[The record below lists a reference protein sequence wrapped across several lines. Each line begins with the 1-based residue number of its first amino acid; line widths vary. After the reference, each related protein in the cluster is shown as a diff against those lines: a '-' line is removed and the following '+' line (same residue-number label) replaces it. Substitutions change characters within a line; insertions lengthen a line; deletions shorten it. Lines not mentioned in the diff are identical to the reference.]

1 MRRGSS
7 RPKDPF
13 SDIHEVSGMI
23 DRYIAFLESTA
34 QLDGEPPISEDVRRS
49 ILAFVGSQRARV
61 GDLRIRTYLAWL
73 PRVAARLGDQFTT
86 PTRETPIRFLERFP
100 SSEYA
105 MWTQENAWHCARR
118 YWRWSFDRE
127 GKDLPSWLHLTFHK
141 NSYSKVG
148 PADMLTR
155 EDVSAIADHTTSHR
169 DRAWVWCLFNSRR
182 RPGEVFKL
190 TLGEVEVH
198 PEGYIDLAIRPEKG
212 SAAMPVSL
220 YEDAVPA
227 LLTWLDSHPRKGDS
241 GSPLWVGLKGLGRG
255 KPVSYRFMHKISI
268 EAARRAGVKKPA
280 DPYNFRRSGLTLLSK
295 DPAIPYSIF
304 ERIGGW
310 VPGSRA
316 PRHYIHIGNRDVRDV
331 LNARYGITAASLPEA
346 SAPRTPRIC
355 GRCQNT
361 NRADARFCL
370 RCGGPLDA
378 SAMFELKGKEAEA
391 RKLAWAA
398 FSPSTDPKESKAQ
411 LEYLEKKLEE
421 LLSVSPR
428 IRDFLRSQAT
438 RSATDFRVRAHPP
451 RAKRNNDSDA
461 TEARGT

>member
-1 MRRGSS
+1 MKNGRN

-13 SDIHEVSGMI
+13 ADIHEVSGTI
-23 DRYIAFLESTA
+23 DRYVAFLGTRA
-34 QLDGEPPISEDVRRS
+34 PLVGEPPLSDDARKS
-49 ILAFVGSQRARV
+49 ILAFVSSQRAHV

-73 PRVAARLGDQFTT
+73 PRVAARLGDEFLT
-86 PTRETPIRFLERFP
+86 PTRETPTHFLERFP

-105 MWTQENAWHCARR
+105 MWSQENAWHCARR
-118 YWRWSFDRE
+118 YWRWSFDRA
-127 GKDLPSWLHLTFHK
+127 GVDLPSWLHLTFHK

-190 TLGEVEVH
+190 TLGDIEVH

-212 SAAMPVSL
+212 SAAMPASL

-227 LLTWLDSHPRKGDS
+227 LLTWLDSHPRKGDP
-241 GSPLWVGLKGLGRG
+241 GAPLWVGLKGLQRG
-255 KPVSYRFMHKISI
+255 KPVTYRFMHKVSI
-268 EAARRAGVKKPA
+268 EAARRASIKKPA

-316 PRHYIHIGNRDVRDV
+316 PRRYIHIGNRDVQDV
-331 LNARYGITAASLPEA
+331 LNTRYGITPASPLEA
-346 SAPRTPRIC
+346 SAPRTPKVC
-355 GRCQNT
+355 GRCQNA

-378 SAMFELKGKEAEA
+378 SAMIELKGKETED
-391 RKLAWAA
+391 RKLMWAA
-398 FSPSTDPKESKAQ
+398 FSPSSDSKAARAQ
-411 LEYLEKKLEE
+411 SEYLEKKLEE
-421 LLSVSPR
+421 VLTGSTRIQALLRNQAIVPR
-428 IRDFLRSQAT
+428 NESKGRARSRPVNGGKPT
-438 RSATDFRVRAHPP
+438 YTTP
-451 RAKRNNDSDA
+451 
-461 TEARGT
+461 

>member
-1 MRRGSS
+1 MKNGRS
-7 RPKDPF
+7 RPGDPF
-13 SDIHEVSGMI
+13 ADIHEVSGTI
-23 DRYIAFLESTA
+23 ERYTDFLKSKEP
-34 QLDGEPPISEDVRRS
+34 LDGEPPLTDDARKS
-49 ILAFVGSQRARV
+49 ILEFVASQRTHV

-73 PRVAARLGDQFTT
+73 PRVAARLGDEFLAPTRAT
-86 PTRETPIRFLERFP
+86 PTHFLERFP

-105 MWTQENAWHCARR
+105 MWSQANAWHCTRR

-127 GKDLPSWLHLTFHK
+127 DKELPSWLHLTFHK

-155 EDVSAIADHTTSHR
+155 DDVIAIADATTNHR

-190 TLGEVEVH
+190 TLGDVEIH

-227 LLTWLDSHPRKGDS
+227 LLNWLDQHPRKGEP
-241 GSPLWVGLKGLGRG
+241 GSPLWVGLKGAQRG
-255 KPVSYRFMHKISI
+255 QAITYRFMHSVSI
-268 EAARRAGVKKPA
+268 MAAHRAGIKKPA
-280 DPYNFRRSGLTLLSK
+280 DPYNFRRSGLTQLSK

-331 LNARYGITAASLPEA
+331 LNARYGIAPARPPEA
-346 SAPRTPRIC
+346 AAPRTPKPC
-355 GRCQNT
+355 GRCQMV

-378 SAMFELKGKEAEA
+378 AAMMELKGREAEERKMMWAVFSRPSGLKEARAQTEFIDTKI
-391 RKLAWAA
+391 RELL
-398 FSPSTDPKESKAQ
+398 FGSKEFRPV
-411 LEYLEKKLEE
+411 LER
-421 LLSVSPR
+421 LLSVNPTGRRTSR
-428 IRDFLRSQAT
+428 KSSRDQ
-438 RSATDFRVRAHPP
+438 
-451 RAKRNNDSDA
+451 
-461 TEARGT
+461 